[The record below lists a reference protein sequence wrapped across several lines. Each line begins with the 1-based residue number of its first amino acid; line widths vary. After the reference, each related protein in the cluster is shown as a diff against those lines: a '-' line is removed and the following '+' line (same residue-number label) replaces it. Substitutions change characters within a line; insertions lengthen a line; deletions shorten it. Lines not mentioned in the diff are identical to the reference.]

1 MPSQPK
7 TAQKTAMVTRAVSK
21 EWLLDAVA
29 TGWTQRKIAQ
39 HVSQLTGQEV
49 SQYYI
54 CKTLQS
60 LGPDY
65 DAAKREQAQYHAER
79 IAEIADKVEEGT
91 LDPASARISSDNRK
105 WIAARLDPS
114 QYGDKIQA
122 DIAVTDV
129 TQMHLQ
135 AMREALKIV
144 STQKAIEQ
152 VDE

>member
-7 TAQKTAMVTRAVSK
+7 TKQKAALITKTLSR
-21 EWLLDAVA
+21 EQLLDMVA

-65 DAAKREQAQYHAER
+65 EAAKREQAQYHAER

-105 WIAARLDPS
+105 WIASRLDPS